1 MRNDRTIIFVVL
13 GAILFAVA
21 FAAPAHAQYRPL
33 FKPGTAPAST
43 KTPLA
48 GGNMGGNM
56 GGNESNK
63 LGLDS
68 DAAAQPN
75 AASANG
81 SLAAN
86 SSRTF
91 ANELLP
97 TGLALG
103 ATLLAIVLARSAVKR
118 FSGKMGAGK
127 RPQGVVEILAR
138 YPVARGQQI
147 ILLKVGRRV
156 IVTHQGAQGMQALS
170 EFSSE
175 ADVADLLAR
184 CEAGTRAAS
193 PFSFDA
199 LLRQSGKSMDRS
211 MDKSMDRSMD
221 RLDGTPTSSRPSKS
235 TENSAARNA
244 LPPLMRDAE
253 IEMVDLT
260 RARKGGSR

>member
-43 KTPLA
+43 KTPVVSSNT
-48 GGNMGGNM
+48 GS
-56 GGNESNK
+56 NESNN

>member
-43 KTPLA
+43 KTPLT
-48 GGNMGGNM
+48 GGNMGS
-56 GGNESNK
+56 NESNK

-118 FSGKMGAGK
+118 FSGKMGPGK

-199 LLRQSGKSMDRS
+199 LLRQSGKSMD
-211 MDKSMDRSMD
+211 KSMDRSMD

-235 TENSAARNA
+235 VENSAARNA